1 MQELSVQSAVSSQ
14 YLVSGKQ
21 TFRIAASTCSLVKLA
36 QSLCSLSPLTARP
49 EIENISNLSVRSGG
63 WRGRRGP
70 WGPRG
75 LGQQESGLGQSQSQ
89 DPGCQVSL
97 PLSGGESPSLL
108 LSQAAHLSYLPPHS
122 LEPQEQLSLLF
133 LKEPQPLGT

>member
-1 MQELSVQSAVSSQ
+1 MQELSVQSAVGSQ

-21 TFRIAASTCSLVKLA
+21 TFRIAASTCRLA
-36 QSLCSLSPLTARP
+36 QSLWSFSPLTARP

-70 WGPRG
+70 WWPWGPGG

-108 LSQAAHLSYLPPHS
+108 LSQAAHLSYLSPHS

-133 LKEPQPLGT
+133 LQEPQPLGT